1 MISEEQYLLIKAAE
15 RINTMLSLHAGLMSF
30 NLTREQHIKVSESYS
45 LMLEVKD
52 EIEAEIEK

>member
-15 RINTMLSLHAGLMSF
+15 RINSMLSLHAGLMSF
-30 NLTREQHIKVSESYS
+30 NLTKDQRKKIGDAYM
-45 LMLEVKD
+45 LMLDVKD